1 MKNAIRSFL
10 ELITEKRLTTVAGA
24 WVFFFLTSVIPIMFL
39 LITAFGVFGVNLSL
53 EIVSRLPEEFRTAGE
68 TIVFT
73 AENASKSATILF
85 VFTVIFSSSALINQM
100 SKDGD
105 FIYGAKNKNKR
116 GLLRRLWAIA
126 AMLLTF
132 IVFLVAAFLTAFGGA
147 LFSSVNFSGARQ
159 TLSTFLFFFLVIVIG
174 YFFIIMLN
182 KFICPVR
189 LKFSQVAIGSLCSLF
204 IIVLGTIA
212 FTLYLRFFNS
222 YNAFYGSLAAII
234 IFLLWAYILMIG
246 LVFGVIVNCKVY
258 MKNRRVYDPAKNKKI
273 SKNLKAVL
281 KNT

>member
-159 TLSTFLFFFLVIVIG
+159 TLSTFLFFFFVIG
-174 YFFIIMLN
+174 KSCSRELMVILKYTCKIARLLQVVLRAVIQHNSLSLLLVENFKERRKFEGVEPLSLPLIIL
-182 KFICPVR
+182 
-189 LKFSQVAIGSLCSLF
+189 L
-204 IIVLGTIA
+204 
-212 FTLYLRFFNS
+212 
-222 YNAFYGSLAAII
+222 LA
-234 IFLLWAYILMIG
+234 
-246 LVFGVIVNCKVY
+246 
-258 MKNRRVYDPAKNKKI
+258 
-273 SKNLKAVL
+273 
-281 KNT
+281 